1 MKKCRFCANAIDDGA
16 RVCSHCGWAVA
27 TRAEL
32 DKAQRDLKV
41 RRDWMTFVAWAA
53 GIGAVLIL
61 LVWGTLVSV
70 TR

>member
-1 MKKCRFCANAIDDGA
+1 MKKCRFCTKEIDDRA
-16 RVCSHCGWAVA
+16 RVCNHCGWAVA

-32 DKAQRDLKV
+32 DKAQHDMKV
-41 RRDWMTFVAWAA
+41 RHHWMTLIAWGV
-53 GIGAVLIL
+53 GIGAVVML